1 MYTIFFYQKSKHK
14 LNKFKLSTKRVKCY
28 VSLSQCIF
36 YCERREKTAQTKST
50 SVYICI
56 EYFRTIFMCIVICR
70 TEEKTANPAKND
82 IPISLNYIYSFY
94 TYAKCHFLHFHITIT
109 IYNFLHG
116 KSYYTIY
123 KLYNIYSYHRHDF
136 KKFLMAKKIPTLM

>member
-1 MYTIFFYQKSKHK
+1 MSLYRSAFFIV
-14 LNKFKLSTKRVKCY
+14 NGGKRQRKRNP
-28 VSLSQCIF
+28 Q
-36 YCERREKTAQTKST
+36 
-50 SVYICI
+50 VYICI

-123 KLYNIYSYHRHDF
+123 NLYNIYSYHRHDF
-136 KKFLMAKKIPTLM
+136 KKFLTAKKIPTLM